1 MNWTKTLRVASV
13 FIVIFVALL
22 LSLPL
27 KEKINL
33 GLDLQGGSNIILECV
48 DTPNAPVDN
57 DAVNRALE
65 IIRNRIDQLGVS
77 EPLIQRQGERRILVQ
92 LPGVEDPDTAAGI
105 IGKTALLEFKNEKG
119 ETQLTGA
126 NLINAK
132 ASFDQFSRSVV
143 LIEFDKI
150 GAKEFGEATKNNV
163 GKMLSITLDGKEITS
178 PRVNEP
184 ILNGKAEITGNFTV
198 DSANQLALL
207 LRSGSLP
214 VKVEILEIRTVGP
227 TLGKDSIAKGIKAG
241 IAGLILT
248 LIFMLIYYKGF
259 GLIAD
264 FALLVCMLLI
274 IGALAGLKATLTFP
288 GIAGIILTIGMA
300 VDANI
305 LIFERIKEEL
315 RLGKTFRASLDAG
328 FYKAWSS
335 ILDSNLTTLVG
346 AFALFYFGSGAIKG
360 FAVTLTIGILASMFT
375 AIVVTKIILELII
388 NKFKFSPKALL

>member
-1 MNWTKTLRVASV
+1 MDWTKTLRVASV

-57 DAVNRALE
+57 DAVDRALE

-315 RLGKTFRASLDAG
+315 RLEKTFRASIDAG
-328 FYKAWSS
+328 FHKAFSS
-335 ILDSNLTTLVG
+335 ILDSNLTTLV
-346 AFALFYFGSGAIKG
+346 AAIALFYFGSGPIKG
-360 FAVTLTIGILASMFT
+360 FAVTLSIGILASMFT
-375 AIVVTKIILELII
+375 AIVVTKIILELIT
-388 NKFKFSPKALL
+388 NKFSPKALL